1 MPAEP
6 GWQPRRF
13 RCLKCKDIWCGW
25 LPMFCAFDVWIA
37 VAKVM
42 RCPYCGAGSRRIV
55 FDDLKPERVDA
66 GRRVIVAAIDARKGS
81 Q

>member
-1 MPAEP
+1 M
-6 GWQPRRF
+6 
-13 RCLKCKDIWCGW
+13 
-25 LPMFCAFDVWIA
+25 PMFCAVEVWIA

-42 RCPYCGAGSRRIV
+42 RCPHCGAGSRRIV